1 MMSTQTKSQVVGS
14 FIGAVF
20 VCFLAIGVIL
30 GSAYGSRQKAEFNPL
45 PYALGSVYDADTFSG
60 LSTHHASYDV
70 DARANRS

>member
-30 GSAYGSRQKAEFNPL
+30 GSAYVSRQKAEFNPL
-45 PYALGSVYDADTFSG
+45 PYALGSVYDAHTFSG

-70 DARANRS
+70 DASANRS